1 MIEDKHD
8 KFDELLG
15 DKLSSM
21 SEMPSEGLWDR
32 IEATFAAMEQPAV
45 VAPVE
50 PKRMPLWSRSWV
62 RISTAVAAAVALF
75 VGVVTIS
82 EQSAPEELVA
92 SVAAEISTTEE
103 NVIEPAEPATP
114 NVEQVLAAAT
124 PKRLATTPSPKSTDI
139 VAAIVPVEEQ
149 EAATIEEATEIV
161 ATATQKATA
170 TNKSVSKRSGRRSQ
184 RKSAAEIEEYWR
196 AVMDQEQE
204 PTKGISLLPSEV
216 KLYANNLGFDQGHIQ
231 VKNIS
236 QSAMLMSESNVAG
249 NDATLVGNP
258 TFMKTKRK
266 ETSELKHFMPI
277 SVGLSASFALNDWLS
292 VESGLSYTNLYS
304 SSDNTGKVSTYHY
317 TQNLHYIG
325 VPLAASVRFID
336 IGNLSLYAKAGATAE
351 VCVAANNRL
360 YIDKQLN
367 LVQKIDTEGLN
378 IGLNAAAGVNYGIWN
393 NLGLFA
399 EAGVAYWSATKPQP
413 TNYRTEH
420 PLGFSF
426 MAGLRLSFQ

>member
-15 DKLSSM
+15 DKLSTM

-32 IEATFAAMEQPAV
+32 IEATLAAMEQPAV

-50 PKRMPLWSRSWV
+50 PKRVPLWSRSWV

-92 SVAAEISTTEE
+92 SVATEISTTEE
-103 NVIEPAEPATP
+103 NVTKPAEAVTP

-124 PKRLATTPSPKSTDI
+124 PRRLATTPSPKSTDI
-139 VAAIVPVEEQ
+139 VAIGAIEEQ
-149 EAATIEEATEIV
+149 EAATIEEVSEIV
-161 ATATQKATA
+161 ATATQKAAAANTSA
-170 TNKSVSKRSGRRSQ
+170 TKRSNRRAH

-204 PTKGISLLPSEV
+204 PSNTISFLPSEV
-216 KLYANNLGFDQGHIQ
+216 RLYANNLGFNQGHIQ

-236 QSAMLMSESNVAG
+236 QSAMLMSENSVAG
-249 NDATLVGNP
+249 NDATLAGTP
-258 TFMKTKRK
+258 TFMKSPRK
-266 ETSELKHFMPI
+266 STSELKHFMPI

-292 VESGLSYTNLYS
+292 IESGLSYTNLYS
-304 SSDNTGKVSTYHY
+304 SSANSGKVSTYHY

-325 VPLAASVRFID
+325 IPLAASVRFID
-336 IGNLSLYAKAGATAE
+336 YGNLSLYAKAGATAE
-351 VCVAANNRL
+351 VCVAASNRL

-367 LVQKIDTEGLN
+367 LVQKIDTEGLQ
-378 IGLNAAAGVNYGIWN
+378 IGLNAAAGVGYNIWN

-420 PLGFSF
+420 PLGFSL

>member
-15 DKLSSM
+15 DKLSTM

-32 IEATFAAMEQPAV
+32 IEATLAAMEQPAV

-50 PKRMPLWSRSWV
+50 PKRVPLWSRSWV

-92 SVAAEISTTEE
+92 SVATEISTTEE
-103 NVIEPAEPATP
+103 NVTKPAEAVTP

-124 PKRLATTPSPKSTDI
+124 PRRLATTPSPKSTDI
-139 VAAIVPVEEQ
+139 VAIGAIEEQ
-149 EAATIEEATEIV
+149 EAATIEEVSEIV
-161 ATATQKATA
+161 ATATQKAAAANTSA
-170 TNKSVSKRSGRRSQ
+170 TKRSNRRAH

-204 PTKGISLLPSEV
+204 PSSTISFLPSEV
-216 KLYANNLGFDQGHIQ
+216 RLYANNLGFNQGHIQ

-236 QSAMLMSESNVAG
+236 QSAMLMSENSVAG
-249 NDATLVGNP
+249 NDATLAGTP
-258 TFMKTKRK
+258 TFMKSPRK
-266 ETSELKHFMPI
+266 STSELKHFMPI

-292 VESGLSYTNLYS
+292 IESGLSYTNLYS
-304 SSDNTGKVSTYHY
+304 SSANSGKVSTYHY

-325 VPLAASVRFID
+325 IPLAASVRFID
-336 IGNLSLYAKAGATAE
+336 YGNLSLYAKAGATAE
-351 VCVAANNRL
+351 VCVAASNRL

-367 LVQKIDTEGLN
+367 LVQKIDTEGLQ
-378 IGLNAAAGVNYGIWN
+378 IGLNAAAGVGYNIWN

-420 PLGFSF
+420 PLGFSL

>member
-15 DKLSSM
+15 DKLSTM

-32 IEATFAAMEQPAV
+32 IEATLAAMEQPAV

-50 PKRMPLWSRSWV
+50 PKRVPLWSRSWV
-62 RISTAVAAAVALF
+62 RISTAVAATVALF

-92 SVAAEISTTEE
+92 SVATEISTTEE
-103 NVIEPAEPATP
+103 NVTKPAEAVTP

-124 PKRLATTPSPKSTDI
+124 PRRLATTPSPKSTDI
-139 VAAIVPVEEQ
+139 VALGAIEEQ
-149 EAATIEEATEIV
+149 EAATIEEVSEIV
-161 ATATQKATA
+161 ATATQKAAAANTSA
-170 TNKSVSKRSGRRSQ
+170 TKRSNRRAH

-204 PTKGISLLPSEV
+204 PSNTISFLPSEV
-216 KLYANNLGFDQGHIQ
+216 RLYANNLGFNQGHIQ

-236 QSAMLMSESNVAG
+236 QSAMLMSENSVAG
-249 NDATLVGNP
+249 NDATLAGTP
-258 TFMKTKRK
+258 TFMKSPRK
-266 ETSELKHFMPI
+266 STSELKHFMPI

-292 VESGLSYTNLYS
+292 IESGLSYTNLYS
-304 SSDNTGKVSTYHY
+304 SSANSGKVSTYHY

-325 VPLAASVRFID
+325 IPLAASVRFID
-336 IGNLSLYAKAGATAE
+336 YGNLSLYAKAGATAE
-351 VCVAANNRL
+351 VCVAASNRL

-367 LVQKIDTEGLN
+367 LVQKIDTEGLQ
-378 IGLNAAAGVNYGIWN
+378 IGLNAAAGVGYNIWN

-420 PLGFSF
+420 PLGFSL